1 LSDLDSGHI
10 VDIKAL
16 IAAQLDTDMV
26 ENLFELHSSVK
37 KYIGRT
43 ARFGIVGSVLFLA
56 ACTTNSGSTTNE
68 FVDNTEPADK
78 LYNEALA
85 NIDAGRSSEAIK
97 KFKEVDKQH
106 PYSTFAK
113 KSMVM
118 SAYLSYRQGKYSEA
132 VNQAKRFVA
141 LNPGDEDAAYAQY
154 LVGMSYF
161 RQIPDVTRDQA
172 STNKAILAMN
182 EVVERYPDSVY
193 VEDARTK
200 IRVARDQLAGKDM
213 QVGRYYQEREE
224 HLAAINRFR
233 RVVVNYSN
241 TRHVEEALARLTESY
256 FALGLA
262 NEAQSA
268 AAVLGHNFPDSQWY
282 NDSYKLLQT
291 GGLKPRENKGSWLS
305 RIGKKLVTG

>member
-1 LSDLDSGHI
+1 M
-10 VDIKAL
+10 
-16 IAAQLDTDMV
+16 DMV
-26 ENLFELHSSVK
+26 GKLFEQQKNSKFSVGK
-37 KYIGRT
+37 I
-43 ARFGIVGSVLFLA
+43 ARFAVVGTALFLA
-56 ACTTNSGSTTNE
+56 ACSTKSGSTTNE

-85 NIDAGRSSEAIK
+85 NIDAGRSGEAIK

-106 PYSTFAK
+106 PYSSFAK
-113 KSMVM
+113 KSILM
-118 SAYLSYRQGKYSEA
+118 SAYLNYKQGKYSES
-132 VNQAKRFVA
+132 VNQGKRFVA
-141 LNPGDEDAAYAQY
+141 LNPGDSDAAYAQY

-172 STNKAILAMN
+172 TTNKAILAMN

-213 QVGRYYQEREE
+213 QIGRYYQEREE

-241 TRHVEEALARLTESY
+241 TRHVEESLARLTESY

-262 NEAQSA
+262 SEAQAA

-282 NDSYKLLQT
+282 RDSYKLLQA
-291 GGLKPRENKGSWLS
+291 GGLKPRENKGSWLG
-305 RIGKKLVTG
+305 RVGKILGTG

>member
-1 LSDLDSGHI
+1 MG
-10 VDIKAL
+10 A
-16 IAAQLDTDMV
+16 DMV
-26 ENLFELHSSVK
+26 QENFRLSERPVGYWAKDSIIDRYSG
-37 KYIGRT
+37 IR
-43 ARFGIVGSVLFLA
+43 RFATLMIVGAALVLA
-56 ACTTNSGSTTNE
+56 SCSTKSGSTTNE

-106 PYSTFAK
+106 PYSNYAR
-113 KSMVM
+113 KSMIM
-118 SAYLSYRQGKYSEA
+118 TAYLSYKQAKYSEA
-132 VNQAKRFVA
+132 INQAKRFVA
-141 LNPGDEDAAYAQY
+141 LHPGDPDAAYGQY
-154 LVGMSYF
+154 IVGMSYF

-172 STNKAILAMN
+172 TTKKALLAMN
-182 EVVERYPDSVY
+182 EVVTRYPDSVY
-193 VEDARTK
+193 VEDAKTK

-224 HLAAINRFR
+224 HLAAINRFKK
-233 RVVVNYSN
+233 VVVNYAN

-262 NEAQSA
+262 NEAQAA

-282 NDSYKLLQT
+282 KDSYKLLQT
-291 GGLKPRENKGSWLS
+291 GGLKPRESTGFWLT
-305 RIGKKLVTG
+305 RVGKKLITG